1 MWIDGIPHDNFFELS
16 FINGYDKR
24 KKLIRYVE
32 YIIIC

>member
-1 MWIDGIPHDNFFELS
+1 MWINGTPHDNFFELS
-16 FINGYDKR
+16 FINNYDKR